1 MGMFLDEGEDLT
13 QKGFSMFLNKLNY
26 LLCFSNRVI
35 LKKVEKF
42 SSQATSLNETILCYT
57 LKNVILFYLIL

>member
-1 MGMFLDEGEDLT
+1 
-13 QKGFSMFLNKLNY
+13 MFLNKLNY